1 MELTPEERDGIL
13 ELGNI
18 GTGQASSYLA
28 EVVDGKITLD
38 VPSIHILSFSDAVD
52 PVPDVLVEKERHV
65 NACLPTKGMAG
76 RIVLDFPEQSG
87 IRFLSRMEDDDR
99 EAFDA
104 EGRERLREVGEGV
117 AERFLQAID
126 QFLSLDLEAGEG
138 EVSGEH
144 PSALLHRLATRDGRS
159 EALLVATPFTIDTDV
174 EGQLLLLITAE
185 DAEKLVDALDA
196 ML

>member
-1 MELTPEERDGIL
+1 MDLTREERDGIL

-28 EVVDGKITLD
+28 DVVDGKIKLD
-38 VPSIHILSFSDAVD
+38 VPSLHILSFSDAVD
-52 PVPDVLVEKERHV
+52 PVPDEVVEEDRHV
-65 NACLPTKGMAG
+65 NACLSTKGMNG

-87 IRFLSRMEDDDR
+87 IRFISRVDGADR
-99 EAFDA
+99 EALDA
-104 EGRERLREVGEGV
+104 EGWERLQEVGEGV

-126 QFLSLDLEAGEG
+126 QFLSLNLAAGDG
-138 EVSGEH
+138 EVSGEQ

-159 EALLVATPFTIDTDV
+159 EALLVATPFTIDADV